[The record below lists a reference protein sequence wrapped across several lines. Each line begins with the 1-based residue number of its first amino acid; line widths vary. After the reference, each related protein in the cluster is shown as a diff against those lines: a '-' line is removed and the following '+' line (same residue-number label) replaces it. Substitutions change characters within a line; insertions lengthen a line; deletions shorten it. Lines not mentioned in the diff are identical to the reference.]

1 MQPVIIEDN
10 ISIAAG
16 VTNQNVIASNPALA
30 RYLRCPWAAGGQFM
44 AVISAAGL
52 VVNVDHGDRNVVAD
66 TMPRVG
72 TDLQEPIDVI
82 NGDWFAEKGEQLVVR
97 VANPTAG
104 ALSIRYRI
112 TLINL
117 ADMGITELPP
127 DCQVMGQN
135 LSIAAAVDSF
145 DVLAGTKLQRPVKD
159 SFLEIFAT
167 ASAAGLTRQ
176 VYVEQTNVAPPSA
189 IAPLNRMPQDPFDR
203 NVEGVQVPRDNNVA
217 LQVSNP
223 TGGAL
228 TFFWRVKFRNL
239 VR

>member
-1 MQPVIIEDN
+1 MQPIIIEDN

-16 VTNQNVIASNPALA
+16 TTNENVIASNPALE
-30 RYLRCPWAAGGQFM
+30 RYLRCPFNAGGQFM
-44 AVISAAGL
+44 AVISAVGL
-52 VVNVDHGDRNVVAD
+52 IVNVEHGDRNVVAD
-66 TMPRVG
+66 TAPRVG

-82 NGDWFAEKGEQLVVR
+82 NGDWYAEKGEQLVVK
-97 VANPTAG
+97 VNNPTGG

-117 ADMGITELPP
+117 ADMGIMELPP
-127 DCQVMGQN
+127 DSQVMGQVT
-135 LSIAAAVDSF
+135 SIAAAAVST
-145 DVLAGTKLQRPVKD
+145 DVLSGTKLQRPARD
-159 SFLEIFAT
+159 SFLEVFAT
-167 ASAAGLTRQ
+167 ASAAGLTRE
-176 VYVEQTNVAPPSA
+176 VYIDQTNVAPPSA

-203 NVEGVQVPRDNNVA
+203 NVEGIQAPRDSNIA

-228 TFFWRVKFRNL
+228 SFFWRVKLRNL